1 MWISVGCG
9 NYEDTIRQQ
18 QVLNFFFF
26 FYRQPVKVVEEKER
40 EKCRERNGE
49 KERNVNVRE
58 SQKSNFFL
66 GFRDRFRR

>member
-26 FYRQPVKVVEEKER
+26 YQQPVKVVEEKER

-49 KERNVNVRE
+49 KERNVNVGE
-58 SQKSNFFL
+58 S
-66 GFRDRFRR
+66 

>member
-26 FYRQPVKVVEEKER
+26 LPATCEGGGGER
-40 EKCRERNGE
+40 EREM
-49 KERNVNVRE
+49 
-58 SQKSNFFL
+58 
-66 GFRDRFRR
+66 